1 MPIQSCTLP
10 NGKKGY
16 KWGKSGKCY
25 ASRASAEKQARAA
38 GYGKGGRNSKRNKKA
53 STI

>member
-25 ASRASAEKQARAA
+25 ASRASAEQQKAI
-38 GYGKGGRNSKRNKKA
+38 GYEKSGRNSKRNKKT